1 MGGDYLFASV
11 SAQTGEG
18 VDDLLDKILLQ
29 AEVMDLKAQS
39 SGPARGVVIESSL
52 DKEGCNGHTACSVRR
67 SFKG

>member
-52 DKEGCNGHTACSVRR
+52 DKGRV
-67 SFKG
+67 